1 MAKSESKS
9 GNKSGNKIGSKS
21 GSKNAEKSTTKKV
34 VSAEGTAAKAAK
46 VKVAKVV
53 KVKTIKVKPIRVKD
67 SKVKTPSLLSSKAKV
82 KKAKGTKGTFSKP
95 RGGSTETN
103 LIRRVTMKSI
113 PSTVQDF
120 RAGDTV
126 NVYVKVK
133 EGEKERI
140 QLFKGTVTKIQGSGS
155 MKAFTVRK
163 VSSGVGVERTF
174 PFVSPALDR
183 VELVATGKVRR
194 AKLYYLRDLDGKAA
208 KIESELAVPKSAETK
223 AADAKLAADAK
234 AVSST

>member
-1 MAKSESKS
+1 MAKSASKS
-9 GNKSGNKIGSKS
+9 VSKGKDKKTETKAKAKTEVTKS
-21 GSKNAEKSTTKKV
+21 A
-34 VSAEGTAAKAAK
+34 SAEGPKVNTAK
-46 VKVAKVV
+46 VKPEKVV
-53 KVKTIKVKPIRVKD
+53 KVKTIKVKPVREP
-67 SKVKTPSLLSSKAKV
+67 KVKTPSVLASKVRAAKP
-82 KKAKGTKGTFSKP
+82 KGTKGQFSKSK
-95 RGGSTETN
+95 GGPAETN

-113 PSTVQDF
+113 PSTIQDF

-140 QLFKGTVTKIQGSGS
+140 QLFKGTVTKIQGSGV

-174 PFVSPALDR
+174 PFVSPALDK

-208 KIESELAVPKSAETK
+208 KIESELAAPKSTETKTAETQ
-223 AADAKLAADAK
+223 ATGSESPA
-234 AVSST
+234 

>member
-1 MAKSESKS
+1 MAKSASKS
-9 GNKSGNKIGSKS
+9 VSK
-21 GSKNAEKSTTKKV
+21 GKTTKTKAKAKTEV
-34 VSAEGTAAKAAK
+34 TKSATAEGPKVKTAK
-46 VKVAKVV
+46 VKPAKVV
-53 KVKTIKVKPIRVKD
+53 KVKTIKVKPVREP
-67 SKVKTPSLLSSKAKV
+67 KVKTPSVLASKVRAP
-82 KKAKGTKGTFSKP
+82 KAKGTKGKFSKP
-95 RGGSTETN
+95 KGGSAETN

-113 PSTVQDF
+113 PSTIQDF

-126 NVYVKVK
+126 NVYVKVR

-140 QLFKGTVTKIQGSGS
+140 QLFKGTVTKIQGAGV

-174 PFVSPALDR
+174 PFVSPALDK

-208 KIESELAVPKSAETK
+208 KIESELAAPKATEAKTSETQ
-223 AADAKLAADAK
+223 ASGSETPA
-234 AVSST
+234 